1 MPYRVHKS
9 TTERGTYRMAKKPAP
24 KKAGASKPAACTSK
38 AAAAKPKRVAAA
50 KPKKAA
56 AAKTPQQAVGTSSA
70 SQFTQ
75 PAPTEASRTVAGV
88 LGEITWLMTQSPNHK
103 GFFISD
109 LEWMI
114 MVPVMLQQ
122 FRLFYDKD
130 KPIGVA
136 LYARVNDEV
145 EERLKSGSARLRPQD
160 WKSGDKLWIVEIIA
174 PFGGH
179 EAMMTDFKQQLF
191 KDTDVHFLL
200 RSAKG
205 NEVRTV

>member
-1 MPYRVHKS
+1 
-9 TTERGTYRMAKKPAP
+9 MAKKPAS
-24 KKAGASKPAACTSK
+24 KKAAASKPAACTTK
-38 AAAAKPKRVAAA
+38 AATAKPKGTAAAKPKAATTAKPKRTAAA
-50 KPKKAA
+50 KP
-56 AAKTPQQAVGTSSA
+56 QATTGNGPA

-136 LYARVNDEV
+136 LYARVDDEV

-179 EAMMTDFKQQLF
+179 EAMMNDFKQQLF
-191 KDTDVHFLL
+191 KDTDVHFLM

>member
-1 MPYRVHKS
+1 
-9 TTERGTYRMAKKPAP
+9 MAKKSSSKGSTESKSGAREA
-24 KKAGASKPAACTSK
+24 KSKASKSK
-38 AAAAKPKRVAAA
+38 PNAK
-50 KPKKAA
+50 
-56 AAKTPQQAVGTSSA
+56 KTPPSP
-70 SQFTQ
+70 FNQ
-75 PAPTEASRTVAGV
+75 PAPSAASRTVAGV
-88 LGEITWLMTQSPNHK
+88 LGEITWLMTQSPSHK

-114 MVPVMLQQ
+114 MLPVMMQQ

-191 KDTDVHFLL
+191 KDTDVHFLM

>member
-1 MPYRVHKS
+1 
-9 TTERGTYRMAKKPAP
+9 MAKK
-24 KKAGASKPAACTSK
+24 KGSSGSTLSKAKGNTSTTTSSKPKGET
-38 AAAAKPKRVAAA
+38 
-50 KPKKAA
+50 
-56 AAKTPQQAVGTSSA
+56 TP
-70 SQFTQ
+70 FTQ
-75 PAPTEASRTVAGV
+75 PAPSTANRTVAGV
-88 LGEITWLMTQSPNHK
+88 LGEIAWLMTQSPTHK

-145 EERLKSGSARLRPQD
+145 EERLKAGNAHLRPQD
-160 WKSGDKLWIVEIIA
+160 WKCGSKLWIVEIIA

-179 EAMMTDFKQQLF
+179 EAMMQDFKEKLF
-191 KDTDVHFLL
+191 SDTDVHYLL
-200 RSAKG
+200 RSATG
-205 NEVRTV
+205 DEVRVV

>member
-1 MPYRVHKS
+1 
-9 TTERGTYRMAKKPAP
+9 MAKKPTS
-24 KKAGASKPAACTSK
+24 KKAASAKPAARTAK
-38 AAAAKPKRVAAA
+38 AAAAKSEGAAENG
-50 KPKKAA
+50 AA
-56 AAKTPQQAVGTSSA
+56 GP
-70 SQFTQ
+70 FTQ
-75 PAPTEASRTVAGV
+75 PVPSAASRTVAGV
-88 LGEITWLMTQSPNHK
+88 LGEITWLMTQSPSHK

-136 LYARVNDEV
+136 LYARVDDEV

-160 WKSGDKLWIVEIIA
+160 WKSGTKLWIVEIIA

-191 KDTDVHFLL
+191 KDTDVHYLL
-200 RSAKG
+200 RSEKG

>member
-1 MPYRVHKS
+1 
-9 TTERGTYRMAKKPAP
+9 MAKKPTS
-24 KKAGASKPAACTSK
+24 KKAASPKPAGRASKPAAK
-38 AAAAKPKRVAAA
+38 QPKEAAENGATGP
-50 KPKKAA
+50 
-56 AAKTPQQAVGTSSA
+56 
-70 SQFTQ
+70 FTQ
-75 PAPTEASRTVAGV
+75 PSPSPASRTVAGV

-136 LYARVNDEV
+136 LYARVDDEV
-145 EERLKSGSARLRPQD
+145 EERLKSGNARLRPQD
-160 WKSGDKLWIVEIIA
+160 WKSGTKLWIVEIIA

-179 EAMMTDFKQQLF
+179 EAMLTDFKEQLF
-191 KDTDVHFLL
+191 KDTDVHYLM

-205 NEVRTV
+205 NEVRIV